1 VRDRAGLGVEVP
13 AGTGLRAAGEARE
26 VSATLA
32 AACRVIA
39 IANTSA
45 IDATKLAEAI
55 TVIFERRAEHRVPA
69 SLPEPPAEWTAP
81 WRRLA
86 RDVPA
91 TDDIAEGYRVAV
103 TLLHPVLD
111 GTVTTGAWRPGDGWP
126 G

>member
-1 VRDRAGLGVEVP
+1 
-13 AGTGLRAAGEARE
+13 
-26 VSATLA
+26 
-32 AACRVIA
+32 VIA